1 MANKY
6 WSEKRL
12 SMQRFKEYTIILAS
26 NSPRRQQ
33 FLKDIG
39 LAFEI
44 KTHPVEEIFPPTLQ
58 AAEISDYLVQL
69 KAQPFKALKE
79 KELVITADTIVWH
92 NYQCLG
98 KPKDREEAVLM
109 LQQLSGKAHEV
120 VTSVAF
126 TQAHQQTII
135 HEKSKVY
142 FKTLTQEEI
151 DYYIDNYHPFDKA
164 GAYGIQEWIGTVG
177 IEKIEGS
184 YANIVGLPVAQV
196 LATLEKICTL

>member
-1 MANKY
+1 M
-6 WSEKRL
+6 
-12 SMQRFKEYTIILAS
+12 
-26 NSPRRQQ
+26 
-33 FLKDIG
+33 
-39 LAFEI
+39 
-44 KTHPVEEIFPPTLQ
+44 
-58 AAEISDYLVQL
+58 
-69 KAQPFKALKE
+69 KE

-109 LQQLSGKAHEV
+109 LQQISGKAHEV

-196 LATLEKICTL
+196 LATLEKICTQ